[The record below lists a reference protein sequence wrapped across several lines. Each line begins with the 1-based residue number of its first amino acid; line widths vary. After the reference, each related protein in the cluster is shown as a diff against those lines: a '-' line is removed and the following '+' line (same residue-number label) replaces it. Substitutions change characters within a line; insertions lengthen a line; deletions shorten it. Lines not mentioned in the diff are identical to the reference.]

1 MRILSAASEEAKT
14 VGHDDLWATIPL
26 HRVAQELKRS
36 LAVSAFRG
44 KDFDD
49 LALMINR
56 VPKVMLDTINAH
68 EDFVNINMP
77 EPKRM

>member
-1 MRILSAASEEAKT
+1 M
-14 VGHDDLWATIPL
+14 
-26 HRVAQELKRS
+26 AQELKRS